1 MDLSKLPR
9 LSKTETPASD
19 ETQSVERAPEA
30 PPMAPPVAPPDP
42 RTGHG
47 PEAWISLVI
56 GAFLLFM
63 YPRFLQWASSRI
75 FHTHFDE
82 FMLDDKV
89 VPYQTLPE
97 FWMDLGPVLFGIV
110 LLLDGLV
117 LLAMRRRGLVAV
129 AFVLTVLATLYNLGY
144 MVMSFGK
151 YGFAPISFLATAFGA
166 YIAWFQWR
174 LLKEGRGTETGA

>member
-9 LSKTETPASD
+9 LSKTETPASND
-19 ETQSVERAPEA
+19 TTPTEPVPEA
-30 PPMAPPVAPPDP
+30 PPTARPLPPQEP

-63 YPRFLQWASSRI
+63 YPRFLQWASSCL

-82 FMLDDKV
+82 FMLDDKI

-117 LLAMRRRGLVAV
+117 LLAMRHRGLVAL
-129 AFVLTVLATLYNLGY
+129 AFGLTVLATLYNLGY
-144 MVMSFGK
+144 MVLSFGK

-174 LLKEGRGTETGA
+174 LLKEGRGDAVRA

>member
-9 LSKTETPASD
+9 LSKTETPAPN
-19 ETQSVERAPEA
+19 ENHAVEPSPD
-30 PPMAPPVAPPDP
+30 PPPAARPVVSHEP

-56 GAFLLFM
+56 VAFLLFM

-75 FHTHFDE
+75 FHTHFGE

-89 VPYQTLPE
+89 VPYQTVPE

-110 LLLDGLV
+110 LLLDGIV

-129 AFVLTVLATLYNLGY
+129 VFVLTVLATLYNLGY
-144 MVMSFGK
+144 MVLSFGR

-174 LLKEGRGTETGA
+174 ILKEGRGETAGA